1 MFVLKLK
8 CKKSLKNNINEKIGG
23 AIKTYLSKN
32 PRSYITSGMGQLLL
46 SVKENKDIGDR
57 LIHHYT

>member
-8 CKKSLKNNINEKIGG
+8 CKKKPRKNMNEKIGG
-23 AIKTYLSKN
+23 AIKTYRSKN

-46 SVKENKDIGDR
+46 SVKENKDTGDR
-57 LIHHYT
+57 LIHQYT

>member
-1 MFVLKLK
+1 M
-8 CKKSLKNNINEKIGG
+8 NEKIGG

-46 SVKENKDIGDR
+46 SVKENKDTGDR
-57 LIHHYT
+57 LIHQYT

>member
-8 CKKSLKNNINEKIGG
+8 CRKNPKNNMNEKIVG
-23 AIKTYLSKN
+23 AIKTYRSKN
-32 PRSYITSGMGQLLL
+32 PRSYITSGFGQVFL
-46 SVKENKDIGDR
+46 SVKEIKDTGDR